1 MASQTTKLL
10 DDVLYAICMY
20 FAALLDGHIPKEG
33 MVFILLMIMLVTQI
47 KLSQWIEQLEETLW
61 LDILKESI
69 RTIIRTC
76 SFLLISFF
84 THALSQRWK
93 NNRDIYIAEKLLIP
107 CLFIFVGISFM
118 KILTNQEK
126 CRKI

>member
-1 MASQTTKLL
+1 MPSKTTKLL

-20 FAALLDGHIPKEG
+20 FAALLDEHIPKEG
-33 MVFILLMIMLVTQI
+33 LVFIMLVIMLATLI
-47 KLSQWIEQLEETLW
+47 KVSDWVEQMDETLW
-61 LDILKESI
+61 LDILKENI

-93 NNRDIYIAEKLLIP
+93 RNREIYIAEKVLIP
-107 CLFIFVGISFM
+107 CLFVFVGISLM
-118 KILTNQEK
+118 KMMTNQEK
-126 CRKI
+126 